1 VVASTSAAQ
10 TAASTVPGPRGN
22 PFLGSAMALRRDLLG
37 SLLRDRETYGD
48 LVRYRLGPVGPLR
61 QHMVVAHHPDDVQ
74 NVLAHTERTISK
86 DTIGFRA
93 MADLL
98 GRGLLTTH
106 GDEWRRQ
113 RRIVQPLFTPR
124 RVEGYAGLMAEEASR
139 ISGGGPEAL
148 ARGGPAPMGLER
160 GRPATEQVDIHL
172 LMLRYTLRVVGRALF
187 GDAIEDLV
195 PVLHD
200 LVPAVSDATLRRT
213 FQLRQTPIERRT
225 PRNLRPRRLRAREYA
240 VVDEVLSRSPAPRD
254 PTDDEAAA
262 EGRDD
267 LVTRLRL
274 ARDPE
279 TGDALSEAEIRD
291 QALIFLMAGHE
302 TTAGAL
308 TFTLHLL
315 GRHQEVQDRVAAEVT
330 AVLGD
335 RAAPQAEDLPRLT
348 LTRAALLEGMRL
360 YPSAHIT
367 ERIATAPLTL
377 AGYDLPAGTLVAV
390 SPWSTQRHPDFWAG
404 PDTFDPDRWLDED
417 AARSRPR
424 YAYFPFGGG
433 PRSCVGEHFAM
444 LEAVVLLAAFLRRH
458 QVTSLTDRLDIVP
471 MITLR
476 PRGAVP
482 VLLARR

>member
-1 VVASTSAAQ
+1 MVATTRAPQA
-10 TAASTVPGPRGN
+10 AASTVPGPRGN
-22 PFLGSAMALRRDLLG
+22 PFLGSALAFRRDLLG
-37 SLLRDRETYGD
+37 TLLRDREQYGD
-48 LVRYRLGPVGPLR
+48 LVRYSLGPVGPLR
-61 QHMVVAHHPDDVQ
+61 QHMVVAHHPDDVHH
-74 NVLAHTERTISK
+74 VLTHTERTISK

-106 GDEWRRQ
+106 GEEWRRQ

-124 RVEGYAGLMAEEASR
+124 RVEGYAALMAEEATR
-139 ISGGGPEAL
+139 IAGGH
-148 ARGGPAPMGLER
+148 
-160 GRPATEQVDIHL
+160 PATEAVDIHL
-172 LMLRYTLRVVGRALF
+172 LMLRYTLRVVGRALL

-213 FQLRQTPIERRT
+213 FQLRPSPIERRS

-240 VVDEVLSRSPAPRD
+240 VVDEVLSRSPAPGD
-254 PTDDEAAA
+254 PAYDESLA

-315 GRHQEVQDRVAAEVT
+315 GRHPEIQDRVADEVT

-335 RAAPQAEDLPRLT
+335 RAAPEAAELPALT
-348 LTRAALLEGMRL
+348 LTRAALMEGMRL

-367 ERIATAPLTL
+367 ERIATTPLTL
-377 AGYDLPAGTLVAV
+377 AGHDLPARTLVAV
-390 SPWSTQRHPDFWAG
+390 SPWSTQRHPDFW
-404 PDTFDPDRWLDED
+404 PDPDVFDPDRWLDED
-417 AARSRPR
+417 ATRSRPR

-458 QVTSLTDRLDIVP
+458 RVTSLSGGLDIVP

-482 VLLARR
+482 VRLDDR

>member
-1 VVASTSAAQ
+1 VTLLMSRAQ
-10 TAASTVPGPRGN
+10 TPALPGPRGN
-22 PFLGSAMALRRDLLG
+22 PLVGSAVALRRDLLG
-37 SLLRDRETYGD
+37 TLLRDRERYGD
-48 LVRYRLGPVGPLR
+48 LVAYPIGPAGPLR
-61 QHMVVAHHPDDVQ
+61 QQLVVAHHPDDVQ
-74 NVLAHTERTISK
+74 RVLTHTERALSK

-98 GRGLLTTH
+98 GHGLLTTE

-124 RVEGYAGLMAEEASR
+124 RVEGYAGLMADEAARVVHSA
-139 ISGGGPEAL
+139 SGP
-148 ARGGPAPMGLER
+148 
-160 GRPATEQVDIHL
+160 VDLHL

-195 PVLHD
+195 PVLHE
-200 LVPAVSDATLRRT
+200 LVPAVSDATMRRT
-213 FQLRQTPIERRT
+213 FQLRVSPMDRRT
-225 PRNLRPRRLRAREYA
+225 PRNIRPRRLRAQEYA
-240 VVDEVLSRSPAPRD
+240 VIDEILSRSPAPGD
-254 PTDDEAAA
+254 PAYDAAA
-262 EGRDD
+262 DERDD
-267 LVTRLRL
+267 LVTRLRA

-279 TGDALSEAEIRD
+279 SGDALSEAEIRD

-315 GRHQEVQDRVAAEVT
+315 GRHPQIQDRVTEEVAE
-330 AVLGD
+330 VLGD
-335 RAAPQAEDLPRLT
+335 RPAPDPGDLAKLP

-367 ERIATAPLTL
+367 ERITRAPLTV
-377 AGYDLPAGTLVAV
+377 AGHPLPAGSLVAV
-390 SPWSTQRHPDFWAG
+390 SPWSTQRHPDFW
-404 PDTFDPDRWLDED
+404 PRPSEFEPDRFLDEA
-417 AARSRPR
+417 AARQRPR

-444 LEAVVLLAAFLRRH
+444 LEAQILLAALLRRYR
-458 QVTSLTDRLDIVP
+458 VTPMSSRLEIVP

-476 PRGAVP
+476 PRGNVP
-482 VLLARR
+482 VTLTDR